1 MHFIIL
7 ATKRVN
13 VLSQFS
19 LFLICEVTRLV
30 RRDFMKSGFSIIST
44 AKSFKTKARIVHDT
58 KNIRNN
64 LFPRR

>member
-44 AKSFKTKARIVHDT
+44 AKSFKT
-58 KNIRNN
+58 N
-64 LFPRR
+64 